1 MRDPCAQTRIIND
14 SVHKRSTAGDL
25 KILQLI
31 INYCY
36 IIAKDPIMGK
46 GARTNEIS
54 VIKIY

>member
-1 MRDPCAQTRIIND
+1 M
-14 SVHKRSTAGDL
+14 HKRSTAGDL
-25 KILQLI
+25 KIFQSI
-31 INYCY
+31 INCRY